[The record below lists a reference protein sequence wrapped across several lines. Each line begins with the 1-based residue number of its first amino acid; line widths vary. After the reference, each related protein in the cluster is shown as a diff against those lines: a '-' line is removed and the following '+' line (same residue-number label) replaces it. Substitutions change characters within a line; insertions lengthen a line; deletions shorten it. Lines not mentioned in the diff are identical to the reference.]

1 MLGAQDR
8 RGPTARRGMTVL
20 GKIPSVPKPVNLPS
34 QRLEN
39 RGLDPH
45 VELVPRGTVTW
56 STSGRSPPVNGA
68 WGGAGLSPTQEGA
81 RSSSVTPSMQQPEAP
96 SGPWGHLLR
105 ASAGGP
111 LAAPPPPAP
120 TNAWGVAASRPS
132 PPVSAIAAQLQAQQG
147 QQGLAARPPAAG
159 VLDGRL
165 LAKVGREAPP
175 PSLQQPI
182 SPGTQGPPVTAW
194 GGPSRRAADM
204 HHSKFQLSRDFPTLS
219 HTDQEKA
226 GDLRQ
231 QSDDVSSTSS
241 GIVGSQG
248 SVEAW
253 RRNSATPNPL
263 PVQDWRRLEAIERGH
278 PSVAWRAPDAGPP
291 PPGGE
296 GLSVEAWRRDAVRWE
311 GGVSGPVG
319 PDGWRRHQSLLGNA
333 GAVNGS
339 HLDGHQQFAKPPGP
353 PGHGHPSSL
362 AHLAGR
368 LDDSHGGHHGQ
379 LGLSHSQD
387 LRQQAGMAFRQHPPS
402 LQSTAYD
409 VREVTSGA
417 LERDRVGRRAGNH
430 LPPAPPNNY
439 GRLAASNGNEAAATQ
454 ERPQSH
460 EIHLPH
466 HLNRHVHLQD
476 WASVSEDEAIDYSK
490 PIIDESVILDA
501 AVAPAA
507 ADVSLG
513 GGALPADGASHHSM
527 SYLSPVLQ
535 DQNGGA
541 ALQGD
546 MHAGST
552 GLPISDNGLRIVS
565 IPVEESGLI
574 ASPRS
579 NASVVCDNVRILKRT
594 TDEATQEPVREGPPL
609 LALEVTNKDASPSAS
624 PMDGAATG
632 AGAAIKDEDT
642 SEMSIS
648 EEASGRLPSVEY
660 IEAAGPLPESITQ
673 DAVPVTKPS
682 PEMQPE
688 GGLHVPL
695 GTAME
700 ENPPVDAYDYEA
712 QRAKLKEIA
721 VQKAAQLRQLQ
732 ERRSREQ
739 RARAQARAEA
749 VRNSHNNGAGNG
761 DAGWGTVPRLDTP
774 QHGGHGAVRPALN
787 ATLSEAQQGRPLPK
801 GSATGGSGR
810 RLANGPLL
818 PPKRTSEAQP
828 LLSAPVQLVD
838 VPLEEA
844 LADGP
849 TAVTEQKQAAAHQ
862 AATPERQQ
870 GRQPQDRPRAPA
882 PLRDP
887 IHRDEQ
893 AARRSARPPPTLQPP
908 QRQVQ
913 PLPAAAAA
921 SKEGALAQEPPHA
934 RARQQRPL
942 SQRQPPPQQPHGPP
956 QSEQLPVLPS
966 RQQHTATETTVE
978 GAEGVA
984 RGEARSSRSQ
994 RERGSDRAPRKG
1006 RGRGGGGRGKAGQAP
1021 PEEVHQEQAI
1031 AGGGELRPKTDGPA
1045 AVPKATENAST
1056 PLPLPLHSPQAQ
1068 RSPAPVSVEMAVALG
1083 EAPIKPAVAL
1093 PLLRPQ
1099 VASQDVRFMNQAVGG
1114 TGLVHQGAAPR
1125 EAPANGG
1132 ALVAS
1137 PRSAQGVPAAKVTG
1151 SQSLEEAG
1159 VEAARPLTGPEG
1171 VDGKDSG
1178 ARRGGHQHVP
1188 SRPKRAEMGRYLPKQ
1203 ALAAAHAAAEGS
1215 SVPQPAVAAPAEVA
1229 VVAETASSNDGK
1241 ASVDAPRARGS
1252 GGGAGRQSRR
1262 PARPPA
1268 GQRQPPTSAPTVLD
1282 AAAWAAIAPTSHG
1295 EASTGGLQVA
1305 LPVHEAVPL
1314 PTPLHRPAR
1323 GPRQLGRPA
1332 SSLSQFRA
1340 ALPPQAPQL
1349 QAQTTRLEGG
1359 RSSGGSAA
1367 AHPSPQGAQ
1376 QEQAVEIDPVK
1387 LALPLHQVGVKHDQ
1401 GQPPHIQ
1408 ERRRSHGAGSDG
1420 RALPRAVGADGLQA
1434 LHGQGQHNV
1443 AGSYGGPPR
1452 REKEKVRQARGSG
1465 GRPHGQRRG
1474 DPASQGRASDDD
1486 LAREPGLT
1494 EVQPQEAA
1502 QSGSE
1507 QKAVQV
1513 VAGSSDGQRLEGKR
1527 VGGSLQELVKEELA
1541 ANVGRGRGARGF
1553 GGGRGGGGR
1562 RGGPERGEREEQ
1574 EGGVRARVA
1583 SGSERDDGTSS
1594 AEWGKE
1600 RAASARPARA
1610 VINAT
1615 RGAVPRPRVPAVQE
1629 G

>member
-45 VELVPRGTVTW
+45 VELVPRGTIIW

-81 RSSSVTPSMQQPEAP
+81 RSSSVTLSMQQPEAP
-96 SGPWGHLLR
+96 SGPWGHPLR
-105 ASAGGP
+105 VSGGGP
-111 LAAPPPPAP
+111 QAAPPPPAP
-120 TNAWGVAASRPS
+120 INAWGIAASRPS
-132 PPVSAIAAQLQAQQG
+132 PPVSGIAAQLQAQQS
-147 QQGLAARPPAAG
+147 QQGLAAHPPAAG

-165 LAKVGREAPP
+165 LAKVGREGPP
-175 PSLQQPI
+175 PSPQQPI
-182 SPGTQGPPVTAW
+182 NPGTQGPPPVTAW

-204 HHSKFQLSRDFPTLS
+204 HHSKFQLSRDFPTLPQ
-219 HTDQEKA
+219 TDQEKA

-231 QSDDVSSTSS
+231 QSDEVSSTSS

-253 RRNSATPNPL
+253 RRNGATPNPL
-263 PVQDWRRLEAIERGH
+263 PVQDWRRLEAIEHGH
-278 PSVAWRAPDAGPP
+278 SSVAWRAPDAGPP

-296 GLSVEAWRRDAVRWE
+296 ALSVEAWRRDAVRWE

-319 PDGWRRHQSLLGNA
+319 PDGWRRHHSLLGTA

-339 HLDGHQQFAKPPGP
+339 HLDGHQQSARPPGP

-368 LDDSHGGHHGQ
+368 LEDSYGGHHGQ

-387 LRQQAGMAFRQHPPS
+387 LRQQARMAFRQHPPS
-402 LQSTAYD
+402 LQSTAYEA
-409 VREVTSGA
+409 REVTAGA
-417 LERDRVGRRAGNH
+417 LERDRVGRRAGSH
-430 LPPAPPNNY
+430 LPLAPPTNY
-439 GRLAASNGNEAAATQ
+439 GRLVASNGSEAAATQ
-454 ERPQSH
+454 ERPQGH

-466 HLNRHVHLQD
+466 HLNRHVHLRD

-490 PIIDESVILDA
+490 PIIDESVILDV

-507 ADVSLG
+507 ADGSLG

-527 SYLSPVLQ
+527 PFLSSVLQ

-541 ALQGD
+541 APQGD
-546 MHAGST
+546 IHAGST
-552 GLPISDNGLRIVS
+552 GLPISDNGLRNVS
-565 IPVEESGLI
+565 IPVEESASI

-579 NASVVCDNVRILKRT
+579 HATVVCDNVRILKRT
-594 TDEATQEPVREGPPL
+594 ADEPTQEPVTEGPPL
-609 LALEVTNKDASPSAS
+609 LALEVIDMDASPSAS
-624 PMDGAATG
+624 PVDGAATG
-632 AGAAIKDEDT
+632 AGAATRDEDT
-642 SEMSIS
+642 SIS
-648 EEASGRLPSVEY
+648 EESSARLQSVGY

-673 DAVPVTKPS
+673 DAVPVTKPP

-688 GGLHVPL
+688 GGLPVPL
-695 GTAME
+695 GAALE
-700 ENPPVDAYDYEA
+700 EKPPVDAYDYEA

-732 ERRSREQ
+732 EQRGRDQ
-739 RARAQARAEA
+739 RARAQARAES
-749 VRNSHNNGAGNG
+749 VRSSHNNGAGNG
-761 DAGWGTVPRLDTP
+761 DAGWGTVPRLETP
-774 QHGGHGAVRPALN
+774 QHDVQGTVRLAVNTTP
-787 ATLSEAQQGRPLPK
+787 SEAQQGRPLPK

-810 RLANGPLL
+810 RLPNGPLL
-818 PPKRTSEAQP
+818 PPQRTSEGQP
-828 LLSAPVQLVD
+828 LLSAPARPLD
-838 VPLEEA
+838 VPVEEA
-844 LADGP
+844 PGDQPAAAG
-849 TAVTEQKQAAAHQ
+849 EQKPLAAHQ
-862 AATPERQQ
+862 AAAPERQQ
-870 GRQPQDRPRAPA
+870 RRQPQDRPRTPA
-882 PLRDP
+882 ALRDQV
-887 IHRDEQ
+887 HRDEQ
-893 AARRSARPPPTLQPP
+893 AARRSPRPPTNLQPP

-921 SKEGALAQEPPHA
+921 SQEGAPAQEPPQA

-942 SQRQPPPQQPHGPP
+942 PQRQPPPQQPHGPS

-978 GAEGVA
+978 GAEGAA
-984 RGEARSSRSQ
+984 RGEARSGRSQ

-1021 PEEVHQEQAI
+1021 PEEVHQEQAV
-1031 AGGGELRPKTDGPA
+1031 AGGGELRPKADGPA
-1045 AVPKATENAST
+1045 AVPKSAESAST

-1068 RSPAPVSVEMAVALG
+1068 RSPAPVSMEMAVALG
-1083 EAPIKPAVAL
+1083 QAHARPAVAL
-1093 PLLRPQ
+1093 PLLRPP
-1099 VASQDVRFMNQAVGG
+1099 VVTQDVRFINQAIGG
-1114 TGLVHQGAAPR
+1114 TGQVHQGPAPR
-1125 EAPANGG
+1125 VPPASGG

-1137 PRSAQGVPAAKVTG
+1137 PRPAQGVPAAKVTG
-1151 SQSLEEAG
+1151 NHSLEEVG

-1171 VDGKDSG
+1171 ADGKDSG
-1178 ARRGGHQHVP
+1178 ARRGGHQHPP

-1215 SVPQPAVAAPAEVA
+1215 SVPQPAAAAPAEVA

-1241 ASVDAPRARGS
+1241 ASVDAPRARGA

-1268 GQRQPPTSAPTVLD
+1268 GLRQPPASAPTVLD
-1282 AAAWAAIAPTSHG
+1282 AAAAAAIAPMSHV
-1295 EASTGGLQVA
+1295 EASTGGSQVA
-1305 LPVHEAVPL
+1305 VPIHEAVPL
-1314 PTPLHRPAR
+1314 SLHRPAR

-1332 SSLSQFRA
+1332 SLLPQSRA
-1340 ALPPQAPQL
+1340 ALPPQAPQS

-1376 QEQAVEIDPVK
+1376 QEQAVELDPVK
-1387 LALPLHQVGVKHDQ
+1387 PASPLHQVGVKHDQ
-1401 GQPPHIQ
+1401 GQPPYNQ
-1408 ERRRSHGAGSDG
+1408 ERRSHGAGIDG
-1420 RALPRAVGADGLQA
+1420 RALPRATGADGFEA
-1434 LHGQGQHNV
+1434 PHGQGQHNL
-1443 AGSYGGPPR
+1443 AGSYGVPAR

-1465 GRPHGQRRG
+1465 GRPHGHRRG
-1474 DPASQGRASDDD
+1474 EPGSQGRASDNDP
-1486 LAREPGLT
+1486 AREGGLA
-1494 EVQPQEAA
+1494 EVQPREAA

-1507 QKAVQV
+1507 QKVVQM
-1513 VAGSSDGQRLEGKR
+1513 VAGGSDGQRLEGKR
-1527 VGGSLQELVKEELA
+1527 VGGSLQELLKEELA
-1541 ANVGRGRGARGF
+1541 ATVGRGRGARGF
-1553 GGGRGGGGR
+1553 GGGRSGGGR

-1574 EGGVRARVA
+1574 EGGARARVA
-1583 SGSERDDGTSS
+1583 SGSERDDDTGS

-1600 RAASARPARA
+1600 RAAQARPRRA

-1615 RGAVPRPRVPAVQE
+1615 RGAVPRPLVPAVQE

>member
-1 MLGAQDR
+1 
-8 RGPTARRGMTVL
+8 MTVL

-56 STSGRSPPVNGA
+56 NTSGRSPPANGA

-81 RSSSVTPSMQQPEAP
+81 QSSLVMPSMQQPEAP
-96 SGPWGHLLR
+96 SGPWGHPLR
-105 ASAGGP
+105 VSAGGP

-132 PPVSAIAAQLQAQQG
+132 PPVSGIAAQLQVQQS
-147 QQGLAARPPAAG
+147 QQGLATRPPAAG
-159 VLDGRL
+159 MPDGRL

-175 PSLQQPI
+175 PSLQQPM

-204 HHSKFQLSRDFPTLS
+204 HHSKFQLARDFPTLS

-253 RRNSATPNPL
+253 RRNGATPNPL
-263 PVQDWRRLEAIERGH
+263 PVQDWRKLEAIERGH
-278 PSVAWRAPDAGPP
+278 SSVAWRAPDVGPP
-291 PPGGE
+291 PSGGE
-296 GLSVEAWRRDAVRWE
+296 ALSVEAWRRDAVRWE
-311 GGVSGPVG
+311 GGLSGPVG
-319 PDGWRRHQSLLGNA
+319 PDGWRRHHSLLGTA

-339 HLDGHQQFAKPPGP
+339 PLDGHQQFAKPL

-362 AHLAGR
+362 AHFAGR

-379 LGLSHSQD
+379 LGLGHSQD
-387 LRQQAGMAFRQHPPS
+387 LRQQAGMAFRQHPPL

-409 VREVTSGA
+409 VREVTAGA
-417 LERDRVGRRAGNH
+417 LERDRVGRRGGNH

-439 GRLAASNGNEAAATQ
+439 GRLVASNGSEAAATQ
-454 ERPQSH
+454 ERPQGH

-466 HLNRHVHLQD
+466 HLNRHVHLRD

-490 PIIDESVILDA
+490 PIIDESVILDVV
-501 AVAPAA
+501 VAPAA
-507 ADVSLG
+507 AVSLG
-513 GGALPADGASHHSM
+513 GGAGAADGASHHSV
-527 SYLSPVLQ
+527 SFLSPVLQ

-546 MHAGST
+546 MNAGST
-552 GLPISDNGLRIVS
+552 GLPISDNGLRNVS
-565 IPVEESGLI
+565 IPAEESGSI
-574 ASPRS
+574 VPPRS
-579 NASVVCDNVRILKRT
+579 HATVVCDNVRILKRT
-594 TDEATQEPVREGPPL
+594 ADEATQEPVREGPPL
-609 LALEVTNKDASPSAS
+609 LALQVTDKDASPRAS

-632 AGAAIKDEDT
+632 AGAATRDEDT
-642 SEMSIS
+642 SIS
-648 EEASGRLPSVEY
+648 EEASGRLPSVGY
-660 IEAAGPLPESITQ
+660 IEAAGPLLESITQ

-682 PEMQPE
+682 LEMQPE
-688 GGLHVPL
+688 GGLPVPL
-695 GTAME
+695 GTAVE

-732 ERRSREQ
+732 EQRSREQ

-749 VRNSHNNGAGNG
+749 VRSSHDNGAGNG
-761 DAGWGTVPRLDTP
+761 DAGWGTVPRLNTP
-774 QHGGHGAVRPALN
+774 QHGIHGAVGPAVN
-787 ATLSEAQQGRPLPK
+787 ATLSEAQQGRPLLK
-801 GSATGGSGR
+801 GSASGGSGR
-810 RLANGPLL
+810 RLSNGPLL
-818 PPKRTSEAQP
+818 PPQGTSEGQP
-828 LLSAPVQLVD
+828 PLSAPVYRSDIPV
-838 VPLEEA
+838 EEA
-844 LADGP
+844 PADGP
-849 TAVTEQKQAAAHQ
+849 AAAAEQKPPAAHQ
-862 AATPERQQ
+862 AATPDRQQ
-870 GRQPQDRPRAPA
+870 RRQPQDRLRAPVA
-882 PLRDP
+882 LRNQV
-887 IHRDEQ
+887 HRDEQ
-893 AARRSARPPPTLQPP
+893 AVRRSARPPPTLQPLE
-908 QRQVQ
+908 RQVQ
-913 PLPAAAAA
+913 PLPAAAVA
-921 SKEGALAQEPPHA
+921 SPEGAPAQEPPHA

-942 SQRQPPPQQPHGPP
+942 PQRQPAPLQPHGPP

-966 RQQHTATETTVE
+966 RQQYTATETAIE
-978 GAEGVA
+978 GARGAA
-984 RGEARSSRSQ
+984 RGEARSGRSQ

-1031 AGGGELRPKTDGPA
+1031 AGGGELRPKADGPA
-1045 AVPKATENAST
+1045 AFPKAAESAST

-1068 RSPAPVSVEMAVALG
+1068 QSPAPVSVEMAVALG
-1083 EAPIKPAVAL
+1083 EAPVKPAVAL

-1099 VASQDVRFMNQAVGG
+1099 VSSQDVRFMNQAVGG
-1114 TGLVHQGAAPR
+1114 AGLAHLGPAPR
-1125 EAPANGG
+1125 EAPASGG

-1137 PRSAQGVPAAKVTG
+1137 PRSAHSVPAATVTG
-1151 SQSLEEAG
+1151 NHGLVKAG
-1159 VEAARPLTGPEG
+1159 AVAAWPLTGLEG
-1171 VDGKDSG
+1171 ADGKDSG
-1178 ARRGGHQHVP
+1178 ARRGGYQHPP

-1203 ALAAAHAAAEGS
+1203 ALAAAHTAAGGS
-1215 SVPQPAVAAPAEVA
+1215 SEPQPAAAAPAEVA

-1241 ASVDAPRARGS
+1241 ALVDPPRARGS

-1268 GQRQPPTSAPTVLD
+1268 GLRQPPASAPTVLD
-1282 AAAWAAIAPTSHG
+1282 AAAVAAIAPTSHV
-1295 EASTGGLQVA
+1295 EASTGGSQVA
-1305 LPVHEAVPL
+1305 VPVHEAVLL
-1314 PTPLHRPAR
+1314 PPPLHRPAR

-1332 SSLSQFRA
+1332 SPLSQSRA

-1359 RSSGGSAA
+1359 RSPGGSAA
-1367 AHPSPQGAQ
+1367 AHSYPQGAQ
-1376 QEQAVEIDPVK
+1376 QEQAVEVDPVK
-1387 LALPLHQVGVKHDQ
+1387 PASLLHQVGIKHDQ
-1401 GQPPHIQ
+1401 GHPPHNQ
-1408 ERRRSHGAGSDG
+1408 ERRRSHGAGIDG
-1420 RALPRAVGADGLQA
+1420 HALPRAAGADGFQA

-1443 AGSYGGPPR
+1443 AGSYGGPTK
-1452 REKEKVRQARGSG
+1452 REKEKVRQGRGSG

-1474 DPASQGRASDDD
+1474 DPVSQGRANDDD
-1486 LAREPGLT
+1486 PAREPGLA

-1507 QKAVQV
+1507 QKEVQM
-1513 VAGSSDGQRLEGKR
+1513 VAGGSDGQRVEGKR
-1527 VGGSLQELVKEELA
+1527 VGASLQELLKEELA
-1541 ANVGRGRGARGF
+1541 ATVGRGRGARGF

-1562 RGGPERGEREEQ
+1562 RGGPERDEREGQ
-1574 EGGVRARVA
+1574 EGGARARMA
-1583 SGSERDDGTSS
+1583 SGSERDDGTGS
-1594 AEWGKE
+1594 AKWGKE
-1600 RAASARPARA
+1600 RAASARPPRA

-1615 RGAVPRPRVPAVQE
+1615 RGAVPRPLVPAVQE